1 MVIKIKVQENLV
13 FRKFLNSK
21 NWKIEKENQK
31 VQFENINLK
40 KYKRNR
46 SLDWMFL
53 LERTVSVHSY

>member
-1 MVIKIKVQENLV
+1 MVIKIKVQENFV

-21 NWKIEKENQK
+21 NRKIEKENQK

-46 SLDWMFL
+46 SLD
-53 LERTVSVHSY
+53 